1 VFSVLTDNGR
11 MLKGKQMKFLLVD
24 LYTGNSEIVSGQ
36 YVADLTE
43 GLEAVEGD
51 RLVWRSE
58 EYIVIRL

>member
-1 VFSVLTDNGR
+1 
-11 MLKGKQMKFLLVD
+11 MKFLLVD
-24 LYTGNSEIVSGQ
+24 LYTGNSEIVSEQ

-58 EYIVIRL
+58 EYIVIRM